1 MLYCTTSYPSLK
13 TILIEASFVLNEKKT
28 KKKKFEISTKKME
41 IKKIKLLHNMS
52 ACFTLMM

>member
-13 TILIEASFVLNEKKT
+13 TILIEASFVLNEEKT
-28 KKKKFEISTKKME
+28 EKKKFEISTKKME
-41 IKKIKLLHNMS
+41 IKKKIKLLHMS